1 MNNEINYPYGI
12 PFFTD
17 QIVIPVTF
25 INNEDH
31 FINIYFIKKNKLEN
45 LAGIIFSKEKKKFH
59 FPKNT
64 IVAIITQKNKDKIQ
78 CFIKLKQNMIYIYP

>member
-31 FINIYFIKKNKLEN
+31 FINIYF
-45 LAGIIFSKEKKKFH
+45 
-59 FPKNT
+59 T
-64 IVAIITQKNKDKIQ
+64 
-78 CFIKLKQNMIYIYP
+78 FIGK